1 MANYTLA
8 NLVKA
13 QAKLNGAFQNAE
25 LRFRQPETFKTYMN
39 GSASFFPDYEMLK
52 TREDRTLEANY
63 FLRTARALTNARA
76 HNHTGNH
83 GDSGVL
89 TPSFT
94 SYVDK
99 FALTLKQADNSIFAA
114 AEEYNDKIQN
124 VVANF
129 AEGLETVAV
138 NHAFANRSGVNGAL
152 VEGTF
157 DAANDVFEI
166 TDSTHGNRAI
176 QITNIVMDVNKYSKV
191 PLVVVCD
198 SVAFNKFQFLANQGI
213 QNSTNTSFQF
223 QGVRFV
229 HAPELSALAVALDAT
244 YVKGFWLAVPEGMVG
259 GLSWIPKQN
268 RQGLVT
274 SVNMYGS
281 LINPIDGLQYGVHM
295 YETRADGTAVN
306 GQKQDVTTEVEIS
319 IDIALEKAPLSVA
332 GASPIFAFSLV

>member
-25 LRFRQPETFKTYMN
+25 MRFRMPETFMTYVN
-39 GSASFFPDYEMLK
+39 GSSVLFPDLAQLRASEK
-52 TREDRTLEANY
+52 RELEANY
-63 FLRTARALTNARA
+63 FKRTSRSLTNARS

-94 SYVDK
+94 TYADK
-99 FALTLKQADNSIFAA
+99 FALTLKQGNDSVYSAV
-114 AEEYNDKIQN
+114 EEYNDKIQN

-138 NHAFANRSGVNGAL
+138 NHAFSNRSGVNSAI
-152 VEGTF
+152 VEGSF
-157 DAANDVFEI
+157 DATNDVFEI

-176 QITNIVMDVNKYSKV
+176 QITNIVMDINKYSKM
-191 PLVVVCD
+191 PLVIVCD
-198 SVAFNKFQFLANQGI
+198 SVAFNKFQNLAAQGNQ
-213 QNSTNTSFQF
+213 NATNTAFQF
-223 QGVRFV
+223 QGVKFV
-229 HAPELSALAVALDAT
+229 HAPELYALAVALDVT
-244 YVKGFWLAVPEGMVG
+244 YTKGFWLAIPEGMIG
-259 GLSWIPKQN
+259 ALSWIPKEN
-268 RQGLVT
+268 RMGVQT

-281 LINPIDGLQYGVHM
+281 LINPIDMLQYAVHM
-295 YETRADGTAVN
+295 YETRADGSSLN
-306 GQKQDVTTEVEIS
+306 GGTQDVTTEVQIS